1 MQSNP
6 PAEEVSTAGDSGRSK
21 LDRSLVSGIAWTAA
35 TRFSLQAVSW
45 AALVILA
52 KLLSP
57 GDFGLLGMTTLFLG
71 LAAMV
76 SECGIDGAII
86 LATSLSLL
94 KIRRMHTLSVLL
106 GVCGTFAGLLAARW
120 LADFFHSPKLVQILP
135 VMALGLAV
143 SGFRVV
149 PQALLLKEMRFRAL
163 SGIEVGQGLTQSM
176 TALLLAWL
184 GWGYWALV
192 VSGLLGNV
200 VASSALLLLR
210 PCGFAWPTPRHIASE
225 FTFSR
230 RLLASRL
237 AWYFY
242 SNSDFIVAGRF
253 LGTSALGVYTI
264 AWNIANVPVDKL
276 SALLTR
282 VTPAIFA
289 RVQSEHEEM
298 RRYLLLLTQG
308 LSMIT
313 VPIGLGMALVSQSL
327 VPAVFDARWRDA
339 ATPLCLLALY
349 SVPRCLAVLL
359 PPCLNALGDVR
370 FVMWQSIGY
379 VVLFPPIFVYA
390 SKWGGAGIAAGW
402 LCVYPV
408 AVLPM
413 FLRCTRRLKIS
424 PSEYSGAMRPAV
436 VGGAA
441 MTAAVLAVQYLT
453 GGLHSPILKLA
464 IEVPTGAA
472 VYSAILWLFF
482 RRQLMKFLRVVLRK
496 GFVAA

>member
-1 MQSNP
+1 MESNP
-6 PAEEVSTAGDSGRSK
+6 LAEEVSTAGDSGRRK

-45 AALVILA
+45 AVLVIIA
-52 KLLSP
+52 RLLSP

-76 SECGIDGAII
+76 SECGIDGAIV
-86 LATSLSLL
+86 LSPSLSLL
-94 KIRRMHTLSVLL
+94 KIRQMHTLSVLL
-106 GVCGTFAGLLAARW
+106 GVCGTFVGLLSARW
-120 LADFFHSPKLVQILP
+120 LADFFRSPKLVEILP

-163 SGIEVGQGLTQSM
+163 SGLEIGQGLIQSI
-176 TALLLAWL
+176 TVLLFAWL

-200 VASSALLLLR
+200 AASAALLLLR

-230 RLLASRL
+230 QLLASRL

-327 VPAVFDARWRDA
+327 VAAVFDARWRDA

-379 VVLFPPIFVYA
+379 VVLFPPAFIYA
-390 SKWGGAGIAAGW
+390 SKWGGAGIAAAW

-408 AVLPM
+408 AALPM

-424 PSEYSGAMRPAV
+424 PSEYFGAMRPAV
-436 VGGAA
+436 LGGAA
-441 MTAAVLAVQYLT
+441 MTGAVLAVQYLT
-453 GGLHSPILKLA
+453 GGLHSSILKLA
-464 IEVPTGAA
+464 VEVPTGAA

-482 RRQLMKFLRVVLRK
+482 RQQLIRFLRVVLRK
-496 GFVAA
+496 GSVAA